1 MSEINFIPWIG
12 DNYLSKGYKGKRILV
27 LGESHYCKNELKQ
40 TGRCYPL
47 CKKENMKD
55 DCFSQTRD
63 VVRSFVYN
71 YSGEGYL
78 QTFLCFERAVA
89 GKVLSQ
95 QEREEFWQGVMF
107 YNYIQYSQSGP
118 RIAPNSEHWKKS
130 EHAFKELL
138 EEYLPDYIVVWGVR
152 LYNGIPGMNGKESIL
167 QINEREKT
175 KVWTYLVN
183 GKLIPAIKVH
193 HPSSRTGK
201 KWNYWH
207 EFYKIFFELSNIVD

>member
-27 LGESHYCKNELKQ
+27 LGESHYCN
-40 TGRCYPL
+40 
-47 CKKENMKD
+47 
-55 DCFSQTRD
+55 
-63 VVRSFVYN
+63 
-71 YSGEGYL
+71 GE
-78 QTFLCFERAVA
+78 
-89 GKVLSQ
+89 
-95 QEREEFWQGVMF
+95 
-107 YNYIQYSQSGP
+107 
-118 RIAPNSEHWKKS
+118 
-130 EHAFKELL
+130 
-138 EEYLPDYIVVWGVR
+138 
-152 LYNGIPGMNGKESIL
+152 ESIL
-167 QINEREKT
+167 QINERDKT